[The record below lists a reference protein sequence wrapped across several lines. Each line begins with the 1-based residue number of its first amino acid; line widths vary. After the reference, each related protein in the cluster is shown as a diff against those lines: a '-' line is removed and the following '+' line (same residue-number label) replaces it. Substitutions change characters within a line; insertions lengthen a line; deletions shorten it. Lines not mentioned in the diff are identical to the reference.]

1 MEALRLLWERAV
13 RPSRAFRERCLE
25 APGLGDSVKE
35 MLLLRAPIAFLGS
48 VLAYLSFQ
56 GFYARI
62 ASPDSEVWR
71 FIVARA
77 PDSVDPA
84 DLNAALAKLP
94 ELPTLHAMLP
104 WLLLLA
110 PLAVLSL
117 WLHDATFD
125 HMGLW
130 LLGGL
135 KERRGFRASLVA
147 DSEALKVGALGAA
160 VGLIADLPGMGIA
173 LGLLLAPVAI
183 YFWILRGY
191 ALAAWHGC
199 PPWKG
204 IVATLLNIVLAGAM
218 LLLMLLACVVMV
230 LVLEGV

>member
-1 MEALRLLWERAV
+1 MEPLRVLWERAV
-13 RPSRAFRERCLE
+13 RPAGAFRQRALE
-25 APGLGDSVKE
+25 APGLWDSLGQ
-35 MLLLRAPIAFLGS
+35 MLLLRGPIAFLGS
-48 VLAYLSFQ
+48 IFAYVSFA
-56 GFYARI
+56 GFYARL

-71 FIVARA
+71 FILAQA
-77 PDSVDPA
+77 PESLDPA
-84 DLNAALAKLP
+84 DLNAALARLP
-94 ELPTLHAMLP
+94 ELPTLHQMLP
-104 WLLLLA
+104 WLAMLA

-130 LLGGL
+130 LLRGL
-135 KERRGFRASLVA
+135 KERKGFRASLVA
-147 DSEALKVGALGAA
+147 DAEALKVGALGAA
-160 VGLIADLPGMGIA
+160 VGLLADLPGTGLA

-204 IVATLLNIVLAGAM
+204 VVATLLNIVLAGAM
-218 LLLMLLACVVMV
+218 VGAMLLACLVMV
-230 LVLEGV
+230 MLVI